1 MRIAEELEGIQAIIE
16 KDLKA
21 YYFKPPNISWGILF
35 PIVLA
40 LSFSLRNPEG
50 LVDLA
55 PGLIAMAAL
64 FGTTSMEAIVITFE
78 KRIGALERLL
88 LAPMSLTSV
97 LLSKILG
104 GTIFGL
110 VISMFM
116 TLLTTL
122 FLGAWVTNIVGF
134 SITLILTTVV
144 HSALGALVAVSV
156 KEVFEAQTLSNYFRF
171 PMIFLCGIFLPL
183 ERMPLV
189 LQYLVRLLPLTYSV
203 EALQISMGVPSS
215 GLLVNI
221 LILAGYCV
229 LLVFLSVNLFRR
241 NLE

>member
-1 MRIAEELEGIQAIIE
+1 MTLRDELEGLMAIIE

-35 PIVLA
+35 PLVLA

-50 LVDLA
+50 LIELA
-55 PGLIAMAAL
+55 PGLIAMTVL

-78 KRIGALERLL
+78 KRIGALERLF
-88 LAPMSLTSV
+88 LAPISLSTIM
-97 LLSKILG
+97 LSKILG

-110 VISMFM
+110 VISGVM

-122 FLGAWVTNIVGF
+122 LIGAHITNILGF
-134 SITLILTTVV
+134 IILLILTALV

-171 PMIFLCGIFLPL
+171 PMIFLCGIFIPL
-183 ERMPLV
+183 EKMPVV
-189 LQYLVRLLPLTYSV
+189 LQYLAKVLPLTYSV
-203 EALQISMGVPSS
+203 DGFRILMGTEGS
-215 GLLVNI
+215 I
-221 LILAGYCV
+221 LFEVAVLSLYTV
-229 LLVFLSVNLFRR
+229 LLITLSVRLLKKNL
-241 NLE
+241 

>member
-1 MRIAEELEGIQAIIE
+1 MAIIE

-35 PIVLA
+35 PLVLA

-50 LVDLA
+50 LIELA

-78 KRIGALERLL
+78 KRVGALERLF
-88 LAPMSLTSV
+88 LAPISLATIM
-97 LLSKILG
+97 LSKILG

-110 VISMFM
+110 VISTVM

-122 FLGAWVTNIVGF
+122 ILGAHITNILGF
-134 SITLILTTVV
+134 IVLLILTALV

-171 PMIFLCGIFLPL
+171 PMIFLCGIFIPL
-183 ERMPLV
+183 EKMPNV
-189 LQYLVRLLPLTYSV
+189 LRYLARVLPLTYSV
-203 EALQISMGVPSS
+203 DGFRVLMGDGGSILFEVAVLS
-215 GLLVNI
+215 LYTVMLVK
-221 LILAGYCV
+221 
-229 LLVFLSVNLFRR
+229 LSVRLLKKNL
-241 NLE
+241 

>member
-1 MRIAEELEGIQAIIE
+1 MILRDELEGLMAIIE

-35 PIVLA
+35 PLVLA

-50 LVDLA
+50 L
-55 PGLIAMAAL
+55 IETAL

-78 KRIGALERLL
+78 KRVGALERLF
-88 LAPMSLTSV
+88 LAPISLSTIM
-97 LLSKILG
+97 LSKILG

-110 VISMFM
+110 VISTVM

-122 FLGAWVTNIVGF
+122 ILGAHVTNILGF
-134 SITLILTTVV
+134 IVILILTALV

-171 PMIFLCGIFLPL
+171 PMIFLCGIFIPL
-183 ERMPLV
+183 EKMPIV
-189 LQYLVRLLPLTYSV
+189 LQYLAKVLPLTYSV
-203 EALQISMGVPSS
+203 DGFRILMGFGGS
-215 GLLVNI
+215 I
-221 LILAGYCV
+221 LFEVAVLSLYTV
-229 LLVFLSVNLFRR
+229 LLITLSVRLLKKNM
-241 NLE
+241 

>member
-1 MRIAEELEGIQAIIE
+1 MTLRDELEGLVAIIE

-35 PIVLA
+35 PLVLA
-40 LSFSLRNPEG
+40 LSFSLRNPGG
-50 LVDLA
+50 LIELA

-78 KRIGALERLL
+78 KRVGALERLF
-88 LAPMSLTSV
+88 LAPISLSTIMI
-97 LLSKILG
+97 SKILG

-110 VISMFM
+110 VISTVM

-122 FLGAWVTNIVGF
+122 MLGARITNIPGF
-134 SITLILTTVV
+134 IVLLTLTSVV

-171 PMIFLCGIFLPL
+171 PMIFLCGIFIPL
-183 ERMPLV
+183 EKMPNV
-189 LQYLVRLLPLTYSV
+189 LRYLARALPLTYSV
-203 EALQISMGVPSS
+203 DGFRILMGAGGSILFEVAVLSLYTA
-215 GLLVNI
+215 LLVM
-221 LILAGYCV
+221 
-229 LLVFLSVNLFRR
+229 LSVRLLRKNL
-241 NLE
+241 